1 MSNPTSCHYNKC
13 PHTQQLSQLQ
23 APSQAA
29 TPAATQTRTATTT
42 TTTTTARFRCSQC
55 KQALYCSKACQKGDW
70 KKHRKVCQAWSEL
83 DRHVQSLPLEEVHRR
98 FQQAQHTIKELETH
112 QSAIL
117 NSVESETHN
126 GIKNDASIGPA
137 APIQQP
143 TNVKERSNDPICQK
157 PLVGI
162 TLHPAWNATI
172 EDMVHLTSYQITLK
186 PMTMSLIT
194 HNLPDVSI
202 TFQPHLRSNQSTLCS
217 VGEIMSWILPVQVQE
232 YTYSKLSD
240 CISIRLKCTTAAV
253 AADDFMTSVP
263 PVTSRIHQ
271 LQCKSCRAPL
281 LSHSIERIVPL
292 PSGYWDEISDYL
304 ICYPG
309 QPAVHFGSTTNT
321 VPVDMI
327 WEDPSVWV
335 VHPDL
340 LADTVQPL
348 AAVALYATQQR
359 LPTSSTQPL
368 RNSSGNSWRPQQQK
382 SLQQQRQ
389 QQDEVDVFVV
399 EQLCCSYCCYPL
411 GLATLEGY
419 YLYRH
424 RLVLGLE
431 PNQGHEQPQESSQ
444 PSSQDP
450 DQGATIA
457 SRVAIFIAQE
467 LKRYAESQ
475 AIFTSIVT
483 ATTTAAHNAKTMTNM
498 NPPGPNSE
506 TTTTTTSSPQLRF
519 CLLLHVVS
527 WDSILLHASAST
539 EIFPKRVVK
548 VIYKVSSMVPS
559 TGVDNDDDGDD
570 EQDQDIS
577 TWRWGGLDL
586 CCDPIVTTATATA
599 TSPLNETPIAATTR
613 QKKLK
618 SVHLTLDPDEWEELV
633 MAVTQCPYFFPKD
646 VVDATIGVKLGMDEI
661 GSNAA
666 MAAMDLY

>member
-13 PHTQQLSQLQ
+13 PHTQQQSQVQ
-23 APSQAA
+23 GPAPAA
-29 TPAATQTRTATTT
+29 TPTRT

-55 KQALYCSKACQKGDW
+55 KQATYCSKACQQGHW
-70 KKHRKVCQAWSEL
+70 KKHRKACQAWSEL
-83 DRHVQSLPLEEVHRR
+83 DRHVQSLPLDEVHRR
-98 FQQAQHTIKELETH
+98 FQQAQQTIKELEAH
-112 QSAIL
+112 QSAIVH
-117 NSVESETHN
+117 NIESETEK
-126 GIKNDASIGPA
+126 GIKNEASIGPA

-143 TNVKERSNDPICQK
+143 TNVQERSTDPIRPK
-157 PLVGI
+157 PFIGI

-172 EDMVHLTSYQITLK
+172 EDMVHLLSYQITLK

-194 HNLPDVSI
+194 HNLPDMSI
-202 TFQPHLRSNQSTLCS
+202 TFQPHHGSNQSTLCS
-217 VGEIMSWILPVQVQE
+217 VGEIMSWILPMQVQE
-232 YTYSKLSD
+232 YTFSKQSD
-240 CISIRLKCTTAAV
+240 CISIRLKCTAAV

-348 AAVALYATQQR
+348 AAVELYATQQR

-368 RNSSGNSWRPQQQK
+368 RNSSGNSTGNSWRPQQQK

-411 GLATLEGY
+411 GLATLEGH

-431 PNQGHEQPQESSQ
+431 PNQGHEQPQQSSQ
-444 PSSQDP
+444 PSIQDP

-475 AIFTSIVT
+475 AIFTFIVT

-498 NPPGPNSE
+498 NPPGPNYE

-527 WDSILLHASAST
+527 WDSILLHASAAST

-548 VIYKVSSMVPS
+548 VIYKVSSMV
-559 TGVDNDDDGDD
+559 TTAGDDNDDEDD

-586 CCDPIVTTATATA
+586 CCDPIVTTATAT
-599 TSPLNETPIAATTR
+599 SPLNETPIAATTS

-646 VVDATIGVKLGMDEI
+646 VVDATIGVKLGRDEI